1 MKLDTKDVLLSI
13 LMELGVI
20 GISEYEEYKLTMQED
35 RLFAIV
41 IKEIAKLK
49 SSKK

>member
-1 MKLDTKDVLLSI
+1 MELDTKQVLLSI

-20 GISEYEEYKLTMQED
+20 DQSGYEEHLNLTQED

-41 IKEIAKLK
+41 IKEIAKLTK
-49 SSKK
+49 